1 MAIIP
6 FKPQRQEPP
15 EIEQMLQEAYRFA
28 YSLTHHAEDAEDL
41 VQQAAFQLQRA
52 YKRIHPKSLLYTTI
66 RNLFRDQLRRKKVV
80 QFESLEDQDP
90 AAEITLPIGESADI
104 GELLGK
110 LKPNEREI
118 IFLHYIEGY
127 TASEIATNI
136 DSTRNTVLS
145 TLRRARIKLQAAAGV
160 QDELPC
166 TP

>member
-6 FKPQRQEPP
+6 FKPQREDPP
-15 EIEQMLQEAYRFA
+15 ETEQLLQEAFRYAF
-28 YSLTHHAEDAEDL
+28 SLTHHAADAEDL

-52 YKRIHPKSLLYTTI
+52 YRRLHPKSLLYTTI

-80 QFESLEDQDP
+80 QFEALEDENQGSEPP
-90 AAEITLPIGESADI
+90 ASGETGDI

-110 LKPNEREI
+110 LNPKEREI

-127 TASEIATNI
+127 TASEIASNI
-136 DSTRNTVLS
+136 ESTRNTVLS
-145 TLRRARIKLQAAAGV
+145 LLRRARIKLQAAAGV
-160 QDELPC
+160 TQEATC